1 MCRQDVVM
9 DNAPDEKISRE
20 LVDVVDENDIVQR
33 VVTRREMRSQR
44 LRHRAVFIAVI
55 DESGRL
61 LVHRRSPLKDVWP
74 NWCDIAI
81 GGVVGTGE
89 DFLTA
94 AYREV
99 QEEIGIDDVVI
110 QDLDDGLIQTYD
122 DAVVSLLGRCYFI
135 RHSGP
140 FTFADGEVVEA
151 WWSTRAEFEIL
162 RQREQ
167 FLPDSQT
174 LLIPRLT
181 LWK

>member
-1 MCRQDVVM
+1 MNSPQDERI
-9 DNAPDEKISRE
+9 PRE
-20 LVDVVDENDIVQR
+20 LVDIVDENDVVQR

-55 DESGRL
+55 DEVGRL

-74 NWCDIAI
+74 DWCDIAI

-89 DFLTA
+89 DYLTA

-99 QEEIGIDDVVI
+99 QEEIGINDVVI
-110 QDLDDGLIQTYD
+110 NEVDNGVIQIYD
-122 DAVVSLLGRCYFI
+122 DEVVSLLGRCYFI

-140 FTFADGEVVEA
+140 FTFADGEVVDA

-162 RQREQ
+162 REREQ

-174 LLIPRLT
+174 LLLPLLT
-181 LWK
+181 LWR

>member
-9 DNAPDEKISRE
+9 DNAPGEKFSRE
-20 LVDVVDENDIVQR
+20 LVDVVDENDTVQS

-55 DESGRL
+55 DDADRL
-61 LVHRRSPLKDVWP
+61 LLHRRSPLKDVWP

-81 GGVVGTGE
+81 GGVVSAGE

-94 AYREV
+94 ARREV
-99 QEEIGIDDVVI
+99 QEEIGIHDVI
-110 QDLDDGLIQTYD
+110 INDLDNGLIQMYD
-122 DAVVSLLGRCYFI
+122 DDVVSLLGRCYFI

-140 FTFADGEVVEA
+140 FTFADGEVVET

-162 RQREQ
+162 REREQ

-174 LLIPRLT
+174 LLIPLLT